1 LFEAKIKIIRIKRPL
16 YLFIDNFVEI
26 LILVW
31 FYVSL
36 KVQIKFYKMLA
47 KSTEYAIRAL
57 VYIEIQ
63 NQEGLRPGVKQI
75 AREISSP
82 EAYTGKIMQILT
94 KQGLVRSM
102 KGRGGGFFFDKS
114 TRPLT
119 LQKIIRVMEGE
130 AYFNKCGLG
139 FNGCDS
145 HAPCPIHHEYIAV
158 KEELF
163 DLFEKQTI
171 EGLAKN
177 VQDGGAVL
185 FRTEL

>member
-1 LFEAKIKIIRIKRPL
+1 
-16 YLFIDNFVEI
+16 
-26 LILVW
+26 
-31 FYVSL
+31 
-36 KVQIKFYKMLA
+36 MLA

-57 VYIEIQ
+57 VFIELQ
-63 NQEGLRPGVKQI
+63 NQDGLRPGVI
-75 AREISSP
+75 AIAKEIASP
-82 EAYTGKIMQILT
+82 EAYTGKIMQLLT

-102 KGRGGGFFFDKS
+102 KGRGGGFFFDDE

-145 HAPCPIHHEYIAV
+145 HAPCPIHNEYIHA
-158 KEELF
+158 KKELF

-171 EGLAKN
+171 ELLAAN
-177 VQDGGAVL
+177 VKDGNAVL
-185 FRTEL
+185 NRSVIKK